1 MSIPRTTPKLAPKAP
16 RMPKKAT
23 FPNLKQKA
31 KPVPLAS
38 GICSGGPFAGKR
50 LSSRLTGNLET
61 LIFTIREFT
70 GRYQW
75 KNHFFV
81 WEQIDV

>member
-1 MSIPRTTPKLAPKAP
+1 MSIPRITPKLAPKAP
-16 RMPKKAT
+16 RMPKGCK
-23 FPNLKQKA
+23 FPSMKQKA

-38 GICSGGPFAGKR
+38 GICNGGPFAGKQ

-61 LIFTIREFT
+61 LIFTVREFT

-75 KNHFFV
+75 KNHSFF
-81 WEQIDV
+81 WEQVDV